1 MQTENVSYRI
11 DIEVQWGLQHKE
23 VDVSDGKIQMKIA
36 PLIHKFKSVA
46 ENITNKIWS
55 SHQLDKFVFPKWNPV
70 KVKTSKDYS
79 F

>member
-46 ENITNKIWS
+46 EISQTKYDLPTSWTNLCFRSETLIK
-55 SHQLDKFVFPKWNPV
+55 
-70 KVKTSKDYS
+70 
-79 F
+79 

>member
-23 VDVSDGKIQMKIA
+23 GDVSDGKNT
-36 PLIHKFKSVA
+36 
-46 ENITNKIWS
+46 NITNKIWS
-55 SHQLDKFVFPKWNPV
+55 SHQLEKFVFPKWNPD
-70 KVKTSKDYS
+70 KVKTCKGYG